1 MPVRAARAKAASQNK
16 FTVRKAS
23 DADLT
28 ILAKQRT
35 LMFKEMFPDLPLDY
49 HAYERRFRSWAREML
64 KQKRLVPFVVTD
76 AGGKAVAGGSVWLRE
91 NLPSPRYRGTLQP
104 YLMSMYTEQACRRK
118 GLATM
123 IVKEAIEWTK
133 KHGYSRLTLHASE
146 MGEPVYAKQ
155 GFERTTEMRL
165 FLDSAHLG
173 FRSPT
178 HVRPSEVP
186 SRSR

>member
-1 MPVRAARAKAASQNK
+1 
-16 FTVRKAS
+16 
-23 DADLT
+23 
-28 ILAKQRT
+28 
-35 LMFKEMFPDLPLDY
+35 MFKEMFPDLPLNY
-49 HAYERRFRSWAREML
+49 QAYGRRFKSWAREML

-76 AGGKAVAGGSVWLRE
+76 ASGKAVAGGSLWLRE

-104 YLMSMYTEQACRRK
+104 YLMSMFTEQAYRRK

-123 IVKEAIEWTK
+123 IVKEAIEWSK

-165 FLDSAHLG
+165 FLDSSHLG
-173 FRSPT
+173 IT
-178 HVRPSEVP
+178 RPSHVAKRRQ
-186 SRSR
+186 S